1 MYVIYSLAIEHKP
14 SKKIPDA
21 MRKAVGISQVINH
34 GRLRARKEKKNY
46 AGSKTLPASI

>member
-34 GRLRARKEKKNY
+34 GRLRARKENY